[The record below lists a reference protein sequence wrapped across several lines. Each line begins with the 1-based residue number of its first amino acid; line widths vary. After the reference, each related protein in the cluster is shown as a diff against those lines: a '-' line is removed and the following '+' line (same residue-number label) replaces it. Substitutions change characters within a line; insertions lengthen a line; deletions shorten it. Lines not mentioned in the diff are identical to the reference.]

1 MLVYTGTD
9 GQRHS
14 HQLSSPAELD
24 TVPMDLSQP
33 IYFDVGVPR
42 KSWEKIRAI
51 NAEPYKGS
59 FKVRSHTISYYG
71 VDTFKTSLEKRIEG
85 AVLQQTTDIP
95 KLRFLNKSKVV
106 KGLGIELFIE
116 DDSNYVDGKGVS
128 IRRLVCVLPKVNMY
142 DPLREKKDKNANS
155 KK

>member
-1 MLVYTGTD
+1 M
-9 GQRHS
+9 
-14 HQLSSPAELD
+14 
-24 TVPMDLSQP
+24 
-33 IYFDVGVPR
+33 
-42 KSWEKIRAI
+42 
-51 NAEPYKGS
+51 
-59 FKVRSHTISYYG
+59 
-71 VDTFKTSLEKRIEG
+71 
-85 AVLQQTTDIP
+85 LQQTTDIP